1 MKSPTCGRAVDRADE
16 LAMLARNAV
25 GIAFRCSD
33 LEPLR
38 ERLDRRAVAEVLEA
52 LPRLDPHALF
62 LLLDVRH
69 SKETP
74 AAAGRAMV
82 AGPTGRIG
90 RDVRSSG

>member
-16 LAMLARNAV
+16 LAMLGRNAV

-90 RDVRSSG
+90 RA